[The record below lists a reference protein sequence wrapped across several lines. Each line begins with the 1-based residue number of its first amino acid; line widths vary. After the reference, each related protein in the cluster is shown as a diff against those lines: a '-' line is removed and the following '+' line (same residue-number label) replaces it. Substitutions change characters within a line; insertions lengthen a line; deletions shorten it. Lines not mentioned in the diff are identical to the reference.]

1 MSRAPDEEVARRYFD
16 ALNKHDLDAAEACW
30 APGSVNHLAPH
41 GEFQVPAETRPF
53 FEELFAAVPDY
64 TYELLDVL
72 AAEGRVTVRWR
83 ATGRFGGRPLRGLRA
98 NGTRLDFEGV
108 DILRIENG
116 LICGNDAYW
125 DEAESARA
133 IGLLPATGSRMER
146 ALFALFNARVA
157 VTGRFRRR

>member
-1 MSRAPDEEVARRYFD
+1 VSPAPDEDVARRYFD
-16 ALNKHDLDAAEACW
+16 ALNEHDLDAAEACW

-41 GEFQVPAETRPF
+41 GEFRVPVETRPF

-72 AAEGRVTVRWR
+72 AAEGRVTIRWR
-83 ATGRFGGRPLRGLRA
+83 ATGRFSGGPLRGLQA
-98 NGTRLDFEGV
+98 NGTRLEFEGV
-108 DILRIENG
+108 DILRVEDG

-133 IGLLPATGSRMER
+133 IGLLPARDSRMER
-146 ALFALFNARVA
+146 LLVALFNARVA
-157 VTGRFRRR
+157 VTTRFRR